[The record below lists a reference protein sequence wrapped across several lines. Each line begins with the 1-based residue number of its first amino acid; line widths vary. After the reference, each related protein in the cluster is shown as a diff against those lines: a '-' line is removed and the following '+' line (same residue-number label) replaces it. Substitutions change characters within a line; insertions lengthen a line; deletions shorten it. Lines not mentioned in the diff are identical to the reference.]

1 MTQMDKVMDR
11 CGLFGLYDQD
21 TFDTARVIYYG
32 LFSLQHRGVEAAGIC
47 VNHDGKFLYKKDKG
61 LVTDV
66 FDEDSLKKLP
76 GRIGIGHVLRY
87 AGNDAVENA
96 QPIVIRYTN
105 GHMAVAMNGGL
116 TNLEELRHELEL
128 TGAVFQ
134 TMEAAEVVS
143 VLISRART
151 QYPTIEEAIAHVMPM
166 LKGGYAM
173 LVMTRHKLIG
183 VRDSHGLRPLMLG
196 KKKNSW
202 FLSSET
208 CAFNELDV
216 DYVKDIDPGEIAV
229 INQRGVNFLD
239 VGADQGSALCI
250 FEYIYHSRPDSEISG
265 LEVYKARAAM
275 GRELAKA
282 ALTNA
287 DAVIWVPDSGLATAT
302 GYSEMSG
309 IPLVDAFVKNRYFGT
324 KLLKPDAEM
333 FGRGIN
339 MKLSVIRSRVAG
351 KRVVVVDDSMIAG
364 TTAKI
369 FVSALKEAGA
379 KEVHLRISAPPVRF
393 VCPYGAA
400 SPDASALEAGGRSV
414 DEICRD
420 IGADSLAFL
429 PQEAMLRACAEAG
442 CGFCCACFDGNYPA

>member
-1 MTQMDKVMDR
+1 MDKVMDR
-11 CGLFGLYDQD
+11 CGLFGLYNQD
-21 TFDTARVIYYG
+21 SFDTARVIYYG

-47 VNHDGKFLYKKDKG
+47 VNHDGNFLYKKDKG

-66 FDEDSLKKLP
+66 FDADALAKLP
-76 GRIGIGHVLRY
+76 GRIGVGHVLRY

-105 GHMAVAMNGGL
+105 GHMAVAINGGL
-116 TNLEELRHELEL
+116 TNLEELRHDLEL
-128 TGAVFQ
+128 KGAVFQ

-143 VLISRART
+143 VLISRARN
-151 QYPTIEEAIAHVMPM
+151 QYPTIEEAIAHVMPL

-183 VRDSHGLRPLMLG
+183 VRDSLGLRPLMLG

-208 CAFNELDV
+208 CAFNELEV
-216 DYVKDIDPGEIAV
+216 DYVKDVDPGEIVV
-229 INQRGVNFLD
+229 INQRGVNFMD
-239 VGADQGSALCI
+239 VEAYQKTALCI

-282 ALTNA
+282 ALTTA
-287 DAVIWVPDSGLATAT
+287 DAVVWVPDSGLAAAT

-309 IPLVDAFVKNRYFGT
+309 IVLVDAFVKNRYFGS
-324 KLLKPDAEM
+324 KLLKPDADM
-333 FGRGIN
+333 FQRGIN

-379 KEVHLRISAPPVRF
+379 REVHLRISAPPVRY

-400 SPDASALEAGGRSV
+400 APDVAALEAGGRTV

-429 PQEAMLRACAEAG
+429 PQEGMLRACAGAG